1 MHRRLFLKFV
11 PSIPFASFT
20 NTLYFLSCICNDPLS
35 TKKILQNMPAYA
47 IGKIDDSQISF
58 ITFKK
63 LSLNPSCLRG
73 LLTISDWDKIRKGLT
88 NSLHYDVRS
97 FFLSLINHLFFL
109 ACHICLRYLPQ
120 RNQFHRVIWSRSN
133 HDSRLCHYF
142 RFDFSLEIY
151 FPHFNW
157 KLRVRKFKIVLWK
170 IRMTRHRFRGFW
182 VSKIETCVVIW
193 FILWRLLMDF
203 QDFK

>member
-35 TKKILQNMPAYA
+35 TKKFFRICPLYA

-88 NSLHYDVRS
+88 NSLHYDVGS
-97 FFLSLINHLFFL
+97 FFLSLINHIFFL
-109 ACHICLRYLPQ
+109 SMPYLPQ
-120 RNQFHRVIWSRSN
+120 IFATTQPVPQGHLIEKQSRFTTMSLFPVWFFSRNI
-133 HDSRLCHYF
+133 
-142 RFDFSLEIY
+142 FST
-151 FPHFNW
+151 F
-157 KLRVRKFKIVLWK
+157 
-170 IRMTRHRFRGFW
+170 
-182 VSKIETCVVIW
+182 
-193 FILWRLLMDF
+193 
-203 QDFK
+203 